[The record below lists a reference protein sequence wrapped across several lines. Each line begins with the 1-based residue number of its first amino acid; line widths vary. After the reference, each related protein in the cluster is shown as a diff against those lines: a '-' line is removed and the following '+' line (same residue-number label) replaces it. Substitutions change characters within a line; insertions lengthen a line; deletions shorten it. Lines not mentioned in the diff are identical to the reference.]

1 MLMVRYCTVDG
12 LGVTYI
18 FSNNFCEG
26 NGFSILFW
34 QKPRPMLWNHKR
46 NSVFSFQGN
55 CKKHVVMKNISVN
68 QIWLLHFFETQL
80 IGFHSSQKILQR
92 VLGIF
97 VIHNQRSDSI
107 DHFIIKNEF
116 LLLVKIANC
125 MKNFHVMKQWNSF
138 CMTLHKVSIR
148 RFKFIRKPRRNEENF
163 MSCMNAQ
170 TDSFI
175 QI

>member
-1 MLMVRYCTVDG
+1 M
-12 LGVTYI
+12 
-18 FSNNFCEG
+18 FCY
-26 NGFSILFW
+26 
-34 QKPRPMLWNHKR
+34 HKR
-46 NSVFSFQGN
+46 NPKFFLQINS
-55 CKKHVVMKNISVN
+55 KKQIIMKNIAMN
-68 QIWLLHFFETQL
+68 QIWLLHFFKTQL

-97 VIHNQRSDSI
+97 VVNNQHSDSI

-116 LLLVKIANC
+116 LFLVKIANR

-138 CMTLHKVSIR
+138 CMTLHKVSICW
-148 RFKFIRKPRRNEENF
+148 FKFIRKPRRNEENF
-163 MSCMNAQ
+163 MSFMNVQ